1 MKNHATLTSVYIL
14 KGNIYYKTVA
24 SEKPVC
30 VNNCRE
36 INKLELSLSNV
47 KLQDLTLNRTTMQ

>member
-47 KLQDLTLNRTTMQ
+47 KL